1 MRHFIHCLFVLTLVL
16 SLSQQTMAQNRVAV
30 DKDGKIH
37 KTLSKKNSQG
47 TVDLSKILKPERDKT
62 KKQVSKA
69 KTSKTTAK
77 KQESKPENIVEEK
90 RNLPPRKK
98 ERNIT
103 PNRNTVIDSVAV
115 YDYDEGGGS
124 HDYTWPVD
132 GAAIANSF
140 DDNSFGDDEGVEAM
154 EQYLINAVINSVLDN
169 MVNVEGGTFEMGKT
183 KEQGR
188 DAKDN
193 EKPKHKVTVSSF
205 SISKYEVT
213 QAQWMV
219 IMGNNPS
226 DDQDDL
232 SKPVTNVSYRDVME
246 FIQKLNQKTGKTFR
260 LPTEQEWEYAARG
273 GSRIHGNV
281 CYKYA
286 GADNP
291 SETAWTVY
299 NSDRKTHSIG
309 ELFPNELGLYD
320 MSGNVMEWCADRFQY
335 YDSKHASD
343 DYSFY
348 SGDNYVCRGG
358 SAVDD
363 PIECRVSSRLSVGE
377 NEARAFLGFR
387 LAM

>member
-1 MRHFIHCLFVLTLVL
+1 M
-16 SLSQQTMAQNRVAV
+16 
-30 DKDGKIH
+30 
-37 KTLSKKNSQG
+37 
-47 TVDLSKILKPERDKT
+47 
-62 KKQVSKA
+62 
-69 KTSKTTAK
+69 
-77 KQESKPENIVEEK
+77 
-90 RNLPPRKK
+90 
-98 ERNIT
+98 
-103 PNRNTVIDSVAV
+103 
-115 YDYDEGGGS
+115 
-124 HDYTWPVD
+124 
-132 GAAIANSF
+132 
-140 DDNSFGDDEGVEAM
+140 
-154 EQYLINAVINSVLDN
+154 DN

-226 DDQDDL
+226 DDQEDL

>member
-37 KTLSKKNSQG
+37 RTLSKKNSQG

-62 KKQVSKA
+62 KKQ
-69 KTSKTTAK
+69 TSKTTTSKTTTSK
-77 KQESKPENIVEEK
+77 KQESKPENRVEEK
-90 RNLPPRKK
+90 RPTPPKKTERKK
-98 ERNIT
+98 TVSRNS
-103 PNRNTVIDSVAV
+103 VVDSIAV
-115 YDYDEGGGS
+115 YDIEEEPDFYDVWPGETYASSSSDDDSYGYDE
-124 HDYTWPVD
+124 D
-132 GAAIANSF
+132 
-140 DDNSFGDDEGVEAM
+140 VEAM
-154 EQYLINAVINSVLDN
+154 EQYLVEAVINSVLDN
-169 MVNVEGGTFEMGKT
+169 MVTVEGGSYEMGKT

-188 DAKDN
+188 DAKEN
-193 EKPKHKVTVSSF
+193 EKPKHKVTVSTF

-226 DDQDDL
+226 DDQEDL

-246 FIQKLNQKTGKTFR
+246 FIQKLNEKTGQNFR

-273 GSRIHGNV
+273 GCRIHGNV

-320 MSGNVMEWCADRFQY
+320 MSGNVAEWCADRFQY
-335 YDSKHASD
+335 YDSKHSGD

-348 SGDNYVCRGG
+348 SGDNYVSRGG

-363 PIECRVSSRLSVGE
+363 PIECRVSARQSVGE

>member
-1 MRHFIHCLFVLTLVL
+1 M
-16 SLSQQTMAQNRVAV
+16 
-30 DKDGKIH
+30 
-37 KTLSKKNSQG
+37 
-47 TVDLSKILKPERDKT
+47 DLSKILKPEREKT
-62 KKQVSKA
+62 KKQP
-69 KTSKTTAK
+69 SKTVNTKTTTK
-77 KQESKPENIVEEK
+77 KQEAKSENIVEEK
-90 RNLPPRKK
+90 LPLPPRKT
-98 ERNIT
+98 ERKKSVS
-103 PNRNTVIDSVAV
+103 RNVLVDSVAV
-115 YDYDEGGGS
+115 YDIEESGYDSVVPAGTITASDYDDDSYGYDE
-124 HDYTWPVD
+124 DL
-132 GAAIANSF
+132 
-140 DDNSFGDDEGVEAM
+140 EAM
-154 EQYLINAVINSVLDN
+154 EQYLIDAVVNSVMDN
-169 MVNVEGGTFEMGKT
+169 MVTVEGGSFEMGKT

-246 FIQKLNQKTGKTFR
+246 FIQKLNEKTGQSFR

-273 GSRIHGNV
+273 GNRIHGNI

-291 SETAWTVY
+291 SETAWTVF
-299 NSDRKTHSIG
+299 NSDRMTHSVG
-309 ELFPNELGLYD
+309 ELYPNELGLYD

-335 YDSKHASD
+335 YDPKHSSD

-363 PIECRVSSRLSVGE
+363 PVECRVSARLGVGE

>member
-37 KTLSKKNSQG
+37 RTLSKKNSQG
-47 TVDLSKILKPERDKT
+47 TVDLSKILKPEREKT
-62 KKQVSKA
+62 KKQTPKTT
-69 KTSKTTAK
+69 TSKTTTK
-77 KQESKPENIVEEK
+77 I
-90 RNLPPRKK
+90 
-98 ERNIT
+98 
-103 PNRNTVIDSVAV
+103 AV
-115 YDYDEGGGS
+115 YDAEEVS
-124 HDYTWPVD
+124 HDYAWPSD
-132 GAAIANSF
+132 NYASSSS
-140 DDNSFGDDEGVEAM
+140 DDDSYGYNDEEDVEAM
-154 EQYLINAVINSVLDN
+154 EQYLIDAVVNSVMDN

-226 DDQDDL
+226 DDQEDL

>member
-1 MRHFIHCLFVLTLVL
+1 MKHFIHCLFVLTLVL
-16 SLSQQTMAQNRVAV
+16 TFSQLATAQNRVAV
-30 DKDGKIH
+30 DKEGKIH
-37 KTLSKKNSQG
+37 RTLSKKNSQG

-62 KKQVSKA
+62 KKQA
-69 KTSKTTAK
+69 SKTTNTKTTPK
-77 KQESKPENIVEEK
+77 KQEAKPENKVEEK
-90 RNLPPRKK
+90 QPAPPKKK
-98 ERNIT
+98 ERKK
-103 PNRNTVIDSVAV
+103 PVSSKVAVDSVAV
-115 YDYDEGGGS
+115 YDVAEEISYDTVRPASSTVASGQDDYDE
-124 HDYTWPVD
+124 D
-132 GAAIANSF
+132 I
-140 DDNSFGDDEGVEAM
+140 EAM
-154 EQYLINAVINSVLDN
+154 EQYLVDAVINSVIDN
-169 MVNVEGGTFEMGKT
+169 MVPVEGGSFEMGKT

-188 DAKDN
+188 DAKEN

-219 IMGNNPS
+219 VMGNNPS
-226 DDQDDL
+226 DDQEDL

-246 FIQKLNQKTGKTFR
+246 FIQKLNEKTGQSFR

-273 GSRIHGNV
+273 GNRIHGNV

-291 SETAWTVY
+291 SETAWTLY
-299 NSDRKTHSIG
+299 NSNRKTHSIG
-309 ELFPNELGLYD
+309 ELYPNELGLYD

-335 YDSKHASD
+335 YDPKHSGD

-363 PIECRVSSRLSVGE
+363 PIECRVSARLGVGE

>member
-37 KTLSKKNSQG
+37 RTLSKKNSQG
-47 TVDLSKILKPERDKT
+47 TVDLSKILKPEREKT
-62 KKQVSKA
+62 KKQ
-69 KTSKTTAK
+69 TPKTTTTKTTTK
-77 KQESKPENIVEEK
+77 KQESKPENKVEEK
-90 RNLPPRKK
+90 RPLPPKKTERKK
-98 ERNIT
+98 TASRN
-103 PNRNTVIDSVAV
+103 VDVDSVAV
-115 YDYDEGGGS
+115 YDAEEVS
-124 HDYTWPVD
+124 HDYAWPSD
-132 GAAIANSF
+132 NYASSSS
-140 DDNSFGDDEGVEAM
+140 DDDSYGYNDEEDVEAM
-154 EQYLINAVINSVLDN
+154 EQYLIDAVVNSVMDN

-226 DDQDDL
+226 DDQEDL

>member
-37 KTLSKKNSQG
+37 RTLSKKNSQG

-62 KKQVSKA
+62 KKQ
-69 KTSKTTAK
+69 TTKTTTTKTTTSK
-77 KQESKPENIVEEK
+77 KQESKPENRVEEK
-90 RNLPPRKK
+90 RPTPPKKTERKK
-98 ERNIT
+98 TVSRNS
-103 PNRNTVIDSVAV
+103 VVDSIAV
-115 YDYDEGGGS
+115 YDIEEEPDFYDVWPGETYASSSSDDDSYGYDE
-124 HDYTWPVD
+124 D
-132 GAAIANSF
+132 
-140 DDNSFGDDEGVEAM
+140 VEAM
-154 EQYLINAVINSVLDN
+154 EQYLVEAVINSVLDN
-169 MVNVEGGTFEMGKT
+169 MVTVEGGSYEMGKT

-188 DAKDN
+188 DAKEN
-193 EKPKHKVTVSSF
+193 EKPKHKVTVSTF

-226 DDQDDL
+226 DDQEDL

-246 FIQKLNQKTGKTFR
+246 FIQKLNDKTGQNFR

-273 GSRIHGNV
+273 GCRIHGNV

-320 MSGNVMEWCADRFQY
+320 MSGNVAEWCADRFQY
-335 YDSKHASD
+335 YDSKHSGD

-348 SGDNYVCRGG
+348 SGDNYVSRGG

-363 PIECRVSSRLSVGE
+363 PIECRVSARQSVGE